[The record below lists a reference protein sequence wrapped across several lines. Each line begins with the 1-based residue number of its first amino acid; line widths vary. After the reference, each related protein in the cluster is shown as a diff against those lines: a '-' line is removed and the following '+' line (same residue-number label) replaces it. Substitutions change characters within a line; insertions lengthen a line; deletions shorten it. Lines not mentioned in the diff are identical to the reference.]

1 MSKIIYGLYLPLI
14 FPEGLA
20 PGCGSDFNTLLLA
33 RDGQNRPVLR
43 GTALAGALR
52 HACGKTLETA
62 FFGSSC
68 NGKQEGGTPSRLK
81 VPDVPLRF
89 DPKKSPEDTRT
100 HHLRNRHTNVVL
112 DGALFSLEA
121 CPPGTLADV
130 MLWLEGDS
138 EPESRTQDEAFLAR
152 IAHFF
157 APETGGFLVGGSA
170 ARGIGRAIFQV
181 QKKALFR
188 TFDFAK
194 SKDLG
199 EYLNFRQNGPSVFE
213 NSGTFQNWQEVPA
226 ATNESDRLTVHFTL
240 KIPRGQDF
248 LIANGDA
255 APQRVR
261 NQNGQNCWRIPGS
274 TLRGLFRSW
283 ITRLAA
289 RENCEVVDSYS
300 KFKNE
305 YQPGTTKYDGDS
317 LAWLFVEKM
326 KRKVEKDSLRRVTPE
341 KYPVQYLF
349 GTAFQRG
356 RIHFSDALIPFEKP
370 QNLSELPP
378 EENFRSH
385 VRIDPITGGC
395 VPGGLFSN
403 TTLTSHKNRTF
414 SVTLFV
420 ENPREKEARWLA
432 QTLRALDFGLLR
444 LGSGKAS
451 GRVALAAAPSA
462 DGAFSELF
470 SNIQPFEMEE

>member
-1 MSKIIYGLYLPLI
+1 MSKIIYGLYLPLV

-33 RDGQNRPVLR
+33 RDGKNRPVLR

-68 NGKQEGGTPSRLK
+68 GEELDEGSPSRLK

-112 DGALFSLEA
+112 DGALFSLES
-121 CPPGTLADV
+121 CPPGTLAEAL
-130 MLWLEGDS
+130 LWLDGDS
-138 EPESRTQDEAFLAR
+138 APESKVQDEAFISR
-152 IAHFF
+152 IASFF
-157 APETGGFLVGGSA
+157 AEETGGFLLGGSA
-170 ARGIGRAIFQV
+170 ARGIGRAIFQPGKNPLYCV
-181 QKKALFR
+181 
-188 TFDFAK
+188 FDFSNA
-194 SKDLG
+194 KDLG
-199 EYLNFRQNGPSVFE
+199 TYLNFRQKGPSAL
-213 NSGTFQNWQEVPA
+213 NLQGWQNVPA
-226 ATNESDRLTVHFTL
+226 GTVEAERLTVHFKL

-261 NQNGQNCWRIPGS
+261 AQNGQNCWRIPGS

-283 ITRLAA
+283 VTRLAA
-289 RENCEVVDSYS
+289 REGSDVVDSYN
-300 KFKNE
+300 KFRNE
-305 YQPGTTKYDGDS
+305 YQLGTTKYDGDS

-326 KRKVEKDSLRRVTPE
+326 KRKAEKESLRRATPG

-356 RIHFSDALIPFEKP
+356 RIHFSDALVPFEETKK
-370 QNLSELPP
+370 LGELPP

-385 VRIDPITGGC
+385 VRIDPITGGF

-403 TTLTSHKNRTF
+403 TTLTSRVNRTF

-420 ENPREKEARWLA
+420 ENPQEKEAKWLA
-432 QTLRALDFGLLR
+432 QTLRALDMGLLR
-444 LGSGKAS
+444 LGSSKAS
-451 GRVALAAAPSA
+451 GRVSLAEVPNAC
-462 DGAFSELF
+462 GTYSELF
-470 SNIQPFEMEE
+470 SSIKPFEMEK